1 VSPSAAAT
9 TAAPR
14 HGRAVRRSPAPRI
27 PRRVS
32 GHAPRRA
39 PAPARTR
46 ALRVVH
52 GLARGRLDGLLRG
65 RAVIALVTLL
75 LTGIVFTQV
84 SLLKLN
90 ASIGR
95 AVETEATLQR
105 ENAALE
111 ESVSR
116 LSSGERIQAM
126 AERLG
131 MVMPSAS
138 EVRFRVAHPGQDA
151 RRALRVMR
159 APDPQ
164 AALAATSAPSAATST
179 PAQAIGTA
187 TTPTTTPTSQGTA
200 PSAAAGAPSSGA
212 TAPSSGAAAPSSDA
226 AAPPSSGATAPSS
239 GAAAPSTG
247 TAPSQTTSPGAGG
260 TAAPAQP

>member
-1 VSPSAAAT
+1 
-9 TAAPR
+9 
-14 HGRAVRRSPAPRI
+14 
-27 PRRVS
+27 
-32 GHAPRRA
+32 
-39 PAPARTR
+39 
-46 ALRVVH
+46 VVH

-105 ENAALE
+105 QNAALE

-164 AALAATSAPSAATST
+164 AALSAMSAPPAATSAPT
-179 PAQAIGTA
+179 QA
-187 TTPTTTPTSQGTA
+187 TTTPGTSTQTTTTATAPTGTTPRGTA
-200 PSAAAGAPSSGA
+200 PSAGG
-212 TAPSSGAAAPSSDA
+212 TAPSSGAAAPSSGTT
-226 AAPPSSGATAPSS
+226 APPTGTTPLPSAG
-239 GAAAPSTG
+239 GAAAPT
-247 TAPSQTTSPGAGG
+247 Q
-260 TAAPAQP
+260 QP